1 MKETLEALKAT
12 IEKVL
17 GVDINTLSRKQE
29 FTYAR
34 AIFCRIARETKV
46 NGQVPTYTQIGKM
59 INKNHATVL
68 NLNNKT
74 FYYAMQDPHYASI
87 YNIIKDVFM
96 KLDENDST
104 DLIDKVESSLSEVE
118 VLKMENEELKKKIV
132 MQNVVDS
139 RISAMLSTL
148 DKRDLEPV
156 IEKIGT
162 IVKAMNNVRQ
172 QFEECTVFHYE

>member
-12 IEKVL
+12 IEKAL

-34 AIFCRIARETKV
+34 AIFCRIARETKI
-46 NGQVPTYTQIGKM
+46 NGQVPTYNQIGG
-59 INKNHATVL
+59 IVNKNHATVL
-68 NLNNKT
+68 HLNNKT

-87 YNIIKDVFM
+87 YSIIKDVFAN
-96 KLDENDST
+96 LDYNDST
-104 DLIDKVESSLSEVE
+104 DLINRVENSLSEVE
-118 VLKMENEELKKKIV
+118 ILKMENEELKKKIV
-132 MQNVVDS
+132 MQSVIDS

-148 DKRDLEPV
+148 DKRDIEPV

-162 IVKAMNNVRQ
+162 IVKAMRNIRN
-172 QFEECTVFHYE
+172 QFEECTVFHYD